1 MDTNKHFVSKVVSF
15 VRKESKMK
23 KFAPYLIP
31 NLGTLI
37 ILGLF
42 FAASATG
49 AMPLQAPVA
58 APSTTMI
65 SYQGQLT
72 DADGTPLTGTYDMH
86 FALYDVPTG
95 PTACWTEPRTGS
107 NAVPVSDGLF
117 NVLLGSVQPIDPSCL
132 TGDVYLGITVGS
144 DSEMTPRELLGSVP
158 HALQASTVPDG
169 SITTAKI
176 ADGAVTAP
184 KMADGEVTGTKIAS
198 GAVTEAKLANDAVT
212 TSKIQDGQVGNADLA
227 DNAVNS
233 AKIQDG
239 QVQNAELANGSVTPD
254 KLDRSYVNQ
263 NGGTIN
269 GNLSVNGEVTVNRLN
284 SPSGADLV
292 IDANNPGHGILTLH
306 DDVRIPDGDLDMG
319 GHNIN
324 NATLLSSPGDSDLVI
339 DAKRPGHGTLTL
351 QDDVRIP
358 DGNLDMGGN
367 SIGNVGEIANND
379 HLRLTPGANRL
390 VKTAVL
396 RQDNTTNVY
405 KSNQV
410 VLTGWG
416 WIVAND
422 TEEVSE
428 SVNFGLTFSEKPVV
442 VASAMGYRDDRDPG
456 DIGDVQYAWGKLN
469 AVAGNIGNA
478 GFIVTINRNDGQSLG
493 GSNRRLT
500 YSWIAI
506 GTLN

>member
-1 MDTNKHFVSKVVSF
+1 MGINKHFVSKVVSF

-31 NLGTLI
+31 NLGILI

-42 FAASATG
+42 FAANVTG
-49 AMPLQAPVA
+49 AMPLGAPVA

-72 DADGTPLTGTYDMH
+72 DPDGTPLTGTYDMR
-86 FALYDVPTG
+86 FALYAVPTG
-95 PTACWTEPRTGS
+95 GTACWTENRTGA

-117 NVLLGSVQPIDPSCL
+117 NVLLGSVTPIDPSCL
-132 TGDVYLGITVGS
+132 AGDVYLGITVGS
-144 DSEMTPRELLGSVP
+144 DSEMTPRELLASVP

-176 ADGAVTAP
+176 ADGAVT
-184 KMADGEVTGTKIAS
+184 GTKIAN
-198 GAVTEAKLANDAVT
+198 GAVTEAKLANGAVT

-239 QVQNAELANGSVTPD
+239 QVQNADLANGSVTPD

-284 SPSGADLV
+284 SPSDRDLV
-292 IDANNPGHGILTLH
+292 IDAKQPGHGTLTLH

-319 GHNIN
+319 GHNIS

-339 DAKRPGHGTLTL
+339 DAKRPGRGTLTL

-367 SIGNVGEIANND
+367 NIRNVGEIANSD

-493 GSNRRLT
+493 GSNRRLM